1 MGSNRRVDPALVE
14 RLWQRAGGGRW
25 SLTPEAFAA
34 VLEAAVARAL
44 PDESGGSLEV
54 EECLERLHLE
64 DLVLATACVAG
75 HEAAWEHFVAVHRPA
90 LYRAADAIDRTGRAR
105 ELADALYADLFG
117 LKTRDG
123 RRQSLL
129 RYFHGRSSLITW
141 LRAVLAQRH
150 VDGLRETKRLTDLPE
165 STEPADPAGD
175 PNRRADHA
183 RATAA
188 VRAALM
194 AAVAA
199 LEPRDRL
206 RLSLY
211 YVRNLTLAAIGRLT
225 HEHEATV
232 SRQLARTRRDLRTLM
247 ERDLRDRQGLDA
259 DAAAQSVRRVMDD
272 PGTLNVASM
281 LGPSSTPEARKI
293 VAVDRS
299 ES

>member
-1 MGSNRRVDPALVE
+1 MGTNRRVDPALAE
-14 RLWQRAGGGRW
+14 RLWQRARAGRW
-25 SLTPEAFAA
+25 SLAPDAFAA

-44 PDESGGSLEV
+44 PEESGGSLAV
-54 EECLERLHLE
+54 TKCLERLHLE
-64 DLVLATACVAG
+64 DLALAAACAAG
-75 HEAAWEHFVAVHRPA
+75 DEAAWEHFVAVHRPA

-117 LKTRDG
+117 LKARDG
-123 RRQSLL
+123 QRQSLL
-129 RYFHGRSSLITW
+129 RHFHGRSSLITW

-150 VDGLRETKRLTDLPE
+150 VDRLRETRRLVDLPE
-165 STEPADPAGD
+165 HAEPVDPAGD
-175 PNRRADHA
+175 PDRPAEHA

-194 AAVAA
+194 TAVAA

-232 SRQLARTRRDLRTLM
+232 SRQLARTRRLVRTLM

-272 PGTLNVASM
+272 PGTLNVGSM
-281 LGPSSTPEARKI
+281 LGPSSAPEARKI